1 MAVPLL
7 LPINAFDIFFCIVK
21 GVFIKHQFKISA
33 DVKAA
38 AICRANPYIKLDIAL
53 RIYIGQN
60 FTKCNVHTAAK
71 AMNRRLYRTHFVS

>member
-21 GVFIKHQFKISA
+21 GVFIKHRFKISA

-38 AICRANPYIKLDIAL
+38 AMRRTVPYIKLDMAP
-53 RIYIGQN
+53 RIYIVKILQSE
-60 FTKCNVHTAAK
+60 
-71 AMNRRLYRTHFVS
+71 VSIQRPRQ

>member
-21 GVFIKHQFKISA
+21 GVFIKQQFKISA

-38 AICRANPYIKLDIAL
+38 AIRRAISYIKLDMAP
-53 RIYIGQN
+53 RIYIVKILQS
-60 FTKCNVHTAAK
+60 
-71 AMNRRLYRTHFVS
+71 AMFIRRPRQ